1 MRLLRPIAF
10 ALIAIAIATPAA
22 AHTGVGDHIHLAFAD
37 GFKHPL
43 NGFEHLLAM
52 VGVGMWA
59 AFVGG
64 AARWAWPLAFVSVM
78 AVGGASGLVGVGL
91 PYVETAI
98 LSSVIGLGA
107 AITFG
112 LRVAIAAGAAICAA
126 FALAH
131 GYAHGAELPAGAS
144 AAGYVTGFLVATA
157 TLHGAGLAL
166 GTVFVRS
173 PAFSRVAGASI
184 AAAGAFLAFA

>member
-1 MRLLRPIAF
+1 MRLLRHTAF
-10 ALIAIAIATPAA
+10 ALIAIATPAA

-43 NGFEHLLAM
+43 TGFDHLLAM

-78 AVGGASGLVGVGL
+78 AVGGAMGLVGIGL
-91 PYVETAI
+91 PYVESAI
-98 LSSVIGLGA
+98 LASVIGLGA

-112 LRVAIAAGAAICAA
+112 LRLPIAAGAAVCAA

-144 AAGYVTGFLVATA
+144 AAGYVAGFLVATA
-157 TLHGAGLAL
+157 ALHGAGLAL
-166 GTVFVRS
+166 GTALVKS
-173 PAFSRVAGASI
+173 PAVSRVAGALI